1 MSDASTAEAL
11 RAEVQRVVVEAPAG
25 TGKTYQ
31 AASYARD
38 ATAGLRKGQR
48 VLILA
53 HTHSACDVFSSRT
66 ADLGGRL
73 RIGTIDSLVA
83 TIAKIYHRAI
93 DLPSD
98 IHAWSINRGPDCYAE
113 LAQKVRLLLVRSPSV
128 AGAVAERHPIVIC
141 DEHQDASSDQHD
153 IVETLAQAGAQV
165 RFFGDPM
172 QAIFNTGRERE
183 ARELQWRELLA
194 TANAFERLDTAHRWA
209 TGSPALGAW
218 VLEQREHLRTG
229 GRVDLRHGLPHGL
242 RLLRADNRSP
252 RFGGF
257 QVTPAERRPIDTLVR
272 NSPNLLVLTAHNQ
285 MVFGLNAF
293 WGARIPIW
301 EGYTRSALGD
311 LLAACRIRT
320 GDPVALG
327 RSVCTFLEAVGKG
340 FSATAFGNRLI
351 QELETN
357 CAKPSRGKPAEIQ
370 SVAQLI
376 LQRPNHIGVGEAID
390 RVHHLMNDSEN
401 FRDTRVHLRK
411 EFAEARRIQAH
422 PEISTVLAGLS
433 HQRGRRND
441 QVPSQAISTIHKS
454 KGLECDRAILI
465 PCDANSLAANQ
476 KNRCLLYVALSRSCE
491 KLTLVV
497 PEANPSPL
505 LQL

>member
-1 MSDASTAEAL
+1 MSDASVAEAL
-11 RAEVQRVVVEAPAG
+11 RSDLQRIVVEAPAG
-25 TGKTYQ
+25 TGKTHQ

-38 ATAGLRKGQR
+38 ATTGLRKGER

-83 TIAKIYHRAI
+83 MIAKVYHRAL
-93 DLPSD
+93 DLPAD
-98 IHAWSINRGPDCYAE
+98 IHAWSIDRGPDCYAD
-113 LAQKVRLLLVRSPSV
+113 LAQRVRLLLVRSPSV

-141 DEHQDASSDQHD
+141 DEHQDASGDQHN

-183 ARELQWRELLA
+183 AQELQWRELVA

-229 GRVDLRHGLPHGL
+229 GRVDLRHRLPHGL
-242 RLLRADNRSP
+242 RLLRADNRAP

-257 QVTPAERRPIDTLVR
+257 QLNPDERRPLDAVIR
-272 NSPNLLVLTAHNQ
+272 NSANLLVLTAHNQ
-285 MVFGLNAF
+285 TVFGLNAF

-311 LLAACRIRT
+311 LLAACRIGA

-327 RSVCTFLEAVGKG
+327 RSVCTFLADVGKG

-357 CAKPSRGKPAEIQ
+357 CARPSRGKPAEIQ
-370 SVAQLI
+370 SIAQLI
-376 LQRPNHIGVGEAID
+376 LQRPNHVGVGEAID
-390 RVHHLMNDSEN
+390 RVHNLMNGSEN
-401 FRDTRVHLRK
+401 FRDTRIDLRK
-411 EFAEARRIQAH
+411 EFAEARRVQAH
-422 PEISTVLAGLS
+422 PEIGTVLASLS
-433 HQRGRRND
+433 HQRGKRND

-454 KGLECDRAILI
+454 KGLECARAILV
-465 PCDANSLAANQ
+465 PCDASSLAANQ
-476 KNRCLLYVALSRSCE
+476 KSRCLLYVALSRSCE
-491 KLTLVV
+491 QLVLVV
-497 PEANPSPL
+497 PETNPSPL